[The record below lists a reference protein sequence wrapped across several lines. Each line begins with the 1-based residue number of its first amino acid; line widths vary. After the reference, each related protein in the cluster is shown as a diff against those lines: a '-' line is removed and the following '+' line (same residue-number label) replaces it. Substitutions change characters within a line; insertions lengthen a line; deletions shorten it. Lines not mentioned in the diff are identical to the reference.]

1 MASTG
6 LVGIYFGMFT
16 NDVMEAQ
23 EVNMTEKLV
32 QAAIPMSKILE
43 RTASEVQDF
52 QKKQHQQFMERI
64 KSTKPEDLTPLDH
77 LRMTLSNLFQQQ
89 QKDAES
95 LTQLKAINLQIYEE
109 ELREIR
115 SKGAAC
121 MVGIEGWSFSDA
133 FYWACVTT
141 MTVGYGDVVPD
152 STLGKVFT
160 IIYVLF
166 STALAAKGFRDV
178 VCYPMIVK
186 MKENEAFLLS
196 QFSEGLTARTLKKI
210 LKNDLFKQVEKL
222 QYNPEQITKAEFILL
237 VLHSMNKLQM
247 KDILLAAKCFDSLDA
262 HRDGALGQKEQ
273 KEQMLLAQQ
282 RDRERHQQ
290 DIHRREEAAR
300 LQQIQSHVGL
310 GSMLRSASDAVAEM
324 VIPSSSSSPSS
335 HGRRRRSGG
344 FYRNLQDEDE
354 EDSKHEGRLR
364 PRPRAAGSVSS
375 QDSTRRSLGPDE
387 MTLLAMQQA
396 IRENMQSIDSS
407 LHQAEEGVLKH
418 LSSNAPP
425 PPPPAAP
432 TPPAAIPP
440 SKEASTTPKKQSPPP
455 APPVSAPIFFSPS
468 SSVAVNAA
476 GATCSITT
484 STPSIS
490 AEDATR
496 SSAQGESIDPVVDP
510 TSANNTSSTSTSSP
524 SSSLYLDSTGRRRE

>member
-1 MASTG
+1 MIQTHVLSSVKTLRGDEGDDEGLVSMEEITIHRQRISTNTWALLLFIAYLIIGLLFYCYVDEISPLDSVYLSVITLTTIGYGDIPIKPSNRPFQSFYVLLGVG

-115 SKGAAC
+115 SKGLVDLCFVLVSILSGAAC

-354 EDSKHEGRLR
+354 ED
-364 PRPRAAGSVSS
+364 
-375 QDSTRRSLGPDE
+375 
-387 MTLLAMQQA
+387 
-396 IRENMQSIDSS
+396 I
-407 LHQAEEGVLKH
+407 
-418 LSSNAPP
+418 
-425 PPPPAAP
+425 
-432 TPPAAIPP
+432 
-440 SKEASTTPKKQSPPP
+440 
-455 APPVSAPIFFSPS
+455 
-468 SSVAVNAA
+468 AVNAA